1 MKNMMNPS
9 KESKSYERVTKR
21 LIRLASHKW
30 MILLIFFVVVFALI
44 FNGFTPQ
51 TVDLKAGDIASDNIV
66 APRRIVDSE
75 MTEALRVQAENMTAS
90 VYDYLTSAYSDTT
103 NQVSTLFSTLD
114 SIRADQLDQTAVDSY
129 NQICNV
135 DLTIAQYQY
144 LLSIKSASRANLYS
158 VINDILSGFYS
169 GEIKAAELDTIK
181 QNAAQQVTAY
191 GLDEQSTQICQ
202 SILTSVI
209 RPNMILNEDATK
221 IAKQAARDSVSEVV
235 YETGQT
241 IVSRG
246 DVVTEHQIDLLKEA
260 GLIKTGLFENMSKTF
275 GLPALILVLIAIY
288 ISYLYFYHPEI
299 YASNKMLVL
308 IAAQFILMLVI
319 GQVCSYFSVY
329 LIPVSIM
336 TMTLCLVFNSRVAV
350 QTNLFLMLF
359 LAVGLQLDI
368 DSFLYLIISGYVGI
382 VYMQQINT
390 RTDIFKSGI
399 LVSGVNMLMILIIN
413 IYRSNIG
420 FTTFSNLMYGFGN
433 GVIAA
438 LLTSGML
445 MMWEAMFN
453 IVTPFK
459 LLEMSNPTD
468 DVIQK
473 LITEAPG
480 TYQHS
485 LVVSNMSETAAKK
498 IGANQ
503 LLARV
508 GAYYH
513 DIGKSEKS
521 VYFKENQ
528 VDITNPHDY
537 ISPEVSAKILKNHV
551 SDGLYLAEKY
561 RIPSEIAQFIQT
573 HHGTSEISYFKA
585 EAETQGYDGAEDFHY
600 HGVLP
605 VTKETSIVM
614 LADSVE
620 AAVRSLDDKST
631 ENIRKMIRSIV
642 EKKID
647 EGQLKSSLLSFSEI
661 EVIKETFYEV
671 LSGVYHTRIKYPEIA
686 DRHTAGQT
694 L

>member
-1 MKNMMNPS
+1 MKNMKNQS
-9 KESKSYERVTKR
+9 KERKPFERIAKGTMKW
-21 LIRLASHKW
+21 ASHKW
-30 MILLIFFVVVFALI
+30 VILLLFFLIVFALI

-51 TVDLKAGDIASDNIV
+51 TVNLKAGDIASNSIV
-66 APRRIVDSE
+66 APRRIVDTE
-75 MTEALRVQAENMTAS
+75 MTQSLRVQAENLTS
-90 VYDYLTSAYSDTT
+90 PVYDYLTNAYSETSD
-103 NQVSTLFSTLD
+103 QVNTLFSTLD
-114 SIRADQLDQTAVDSY
+114 GVHSSQIDQAAVDSY
-129 NQICNV
+129 NQIFSVNLSLA
-135 DLTIAQYQY
+135 DYQY
-144 LLSIKSASRANLYS
+144 LLSLRSSTRAKLQSA
-158 VINDILSGFYS
+158 INEILSGLYA
-169 GEIKAAELDTIK
+169 GEIKAAELQDIK
-181 QNAAQQVTAY
+181 SGASDQLLSYDLGA
-191 GLDEQSTQICQ
+191 QSTQIGQ
-202 SILTSVI
+202 SILQSVI

-221 IAKQAARDSVSEVV
+221 IARAAARDSVSEVV

-241 IVSRG
+241 IVTRG
-246 DVVTEHQIDLLKEA
+246 DVVTEHQIALLKEA

-275 GLPALILVLIAIY
+275 GLPALILILIAIY
-288 ISYLYFYHPEI
+288 ISYLYLYHPEI
-299 YASNKMLVL
+299 YASSKMLVL
-308 IAAQFILMLVI
+308 IAAQFVLMLII
-319 GQVCSYFSVY
+319 GQLCIYFSVY
-329 LIPVSIM
+329 MIQVSIM

-382 VYMQQINT
+382 LYMQQIST
-390 RTDIFKSGI
+390 RTDIFKSGM

-420 FTTFSNLMYGFGN
+420 FTTLTNLIYGFGN

-528 VDITNPHDY
+528 IDITNPHDY

-551 SDGLYLAEKY
+551 SDGVYLAEKY
-561 RIPSEIAQFIQT
+561 RIPSEISQFIQT

-585 EAETQGYDGAEDFHY
+585 EADQQGYEGSEDFHY
-600 HGVLP
+600 HGILP
-605 VTKETSIVM
+605 HTKETSIVM

-620 AAVRSLDDKST
+620 AAVRSLDEKNTD
-631 ENIRKMIRSIV
+631 NIRKMIRSIV
-642 EKKID
+642 GKKIN
-647 EGQLKSSLLSFSEI
+647 EGQLKESKLSFEEI
-661 EVIKETFYEV
+661 ETIKSAFYDV
-671 LSGVYHTRIKYPEIA
+671 LTGVYHTRIKYPESESVKNI
-686 DRHTAGQT
+686 
-694 L
+694 

>member
-1 MKNMMNPS
+1 MKNMKNQS
-9 KESKSYERVTKR
+9 KERKPFERIAKGTMKW
-21 LIRLASHKW
+21 ASHKW
-30 MILLIFFVVVFALI
+30 VILLLFFLIVFALI

-51 TVDLKAGDIASDNIV
+51 TVNLKAGDIASNSIV
-66 APRRIVDSE
+66 APRRIVDTE
-75 MTEALRVQAENMTAS
+75 MTQSLRVQAENLTS
-90 VYDYLTSAYSDTT
+90 PVYDYLTNAYSETSD
-103 NQVSTLFSTLD
+103 QVNTLFSTLD
-114 SIRADQLDQTAVDSY
+114 GVHSSQIDQAAVDSY
-129 NQICNV
+129 NQIFSVNLSLA
-135 DLTIAQYQY
+135 DYQY
-144 LLSIKSASRANLYS
+144 LLSLRSSTRATLQSA
-158 VINDILSGFYS
+158 INEILSGLYA
-169 GEIKAAELDTIK
+169 GEIKAAELQDIK
-181 QNAAQQVTAY
+181 SGASDQLLSYDLGA
-191 GLDEQSTQICQ
+191 QSTQIGQ
-202 SILTSVI
+202 SILQSVI

-221 IAKQAARDSVSEVV
+221 IARAAARDSVSEVV

-241 IVSRG
+241 IVTRG
-246 DVVTEHQIDLLKEA
+246 DVVTEHQIALLKEA

-275 GLPALILVLIAIY
+275 GLPALILILIAIY
-288 ISYLYFYHPEI
+288 ISYLYLYHPEI
-299 YASNKMLVL
+299 YASSKMLVL
-308 IAAQFILMLVI
+308 IAAQFVLMLII
-319 GQVCSYFSVY
+319 GQLCSYFSVY

-382 VYMQQINT
+382 LYMQQIST
-390 RTDIFKSGI
+390 RTDIFKSGM
-399 LVSGVNMLMILIIN
+399 LVSGVNMLMIMIIN

-420 FTTFSNLMYGFGN
+420 FTTLTNLIYGFGN

-528 VDITNPHDY
+528 IDITNPHDY

-551 SDGLYLAEKY
+551 SDGVYLAEKY
-561 RIPSEIAQFIQT
+561 RIPSEISQFIQT

-585 EAETQGYDGAEDFHY
+585 EADQQGYEGSEDFHY
-600 HGVLP
+600 HGILP
-605 VTKETSIVM
+605 HTKETSIVM

-620 AAVRSLDDKST
+620 AAVRSLDEKNTD
-631 ENIRKMIRSIV
+631 NIRKMIRSIV
-642 EKKID
+642 GKKIN
-647 EGQLKSSLLSFSEI
+647 EGQLKESKLSFEEI
-661 EVIKETFYEV
+661 ETIKSAFYDV
-671 LSGVYHTRIKYPEIA
+671 LTGVYHTRIKYPESESVKNI
-686 DRHTAGQT
+686 
-694 L
+694 

>member
-1 MKNMMNPS
+1 MKNMKNQS
-9 KESKSYERVTKR
+9 KERKPFERIAKGTMKW
-21 LIRLASHKW
+21 ASHKW
-30 MILLIFFVVVFALI
+30 VILLLFFLIVFALI

-51 TVDLKAGDIASDNIV
+51 TVNLKAGDIASNSIV
-66 APRRIVDSE
+66 APRRIVDTE
-75 MTEALRVQAENMTAS
+75 MTQSLRVQAENLTS
-90 VYDYLTSAYSDTT
+90 PVYDYLTNAYSETSD
-103 NQVSTLFSTLD
+103 QVNTLFSTLD
-114 SIRADQLDQTAVDSY
+114 GVHSSQIDQAAVDSY
-129 NQICNV
+129 NQIFSVNLSLA
-135 DLTIAQYQY
+135 DYQY
-144 LLSIKSASRANLYS
+144 LLSLRSSTRAKLQSA
-158 VINDILSGFYS
+158 INEILSGLYA
-169 GEIKAAELDTIK
+169 GEIKAAELQDIK
-181 QNAAQQVTAY
+181 SGASDQLLSYDLGA
-191 GLDEQSTQICQ
+191 QSTQSGQ
-202 SILTSVI
+202 SILQSVI

-221 IAKQAARDSVSEVV
+221 IARAAARDSVSEVV

-241 IVSRG
+241 IVTRG
-246 DVVTEHQIDLLKEA
+246 DVVTEHQIALLKEA

-275 GLPALILVLIAIY
+275 GLPALILILIAIY
-288 ISYLYFYHPEI
+288 ISYLYLYHPEI
-299 YASNKMLVL
+299 YASSKMLVL
-308 IAAQFILMLVI
+308 IAAQFVLMLII
-319 GQVCSYFSVY
+319 GQLCSYFSVY

-382 VYMQQINT
+382 LYMQQIST
-390 RTDIFKSGI
+390 RTDIFKSGM

-420 FTTFSNLMYGFGN
+420 FTTLTNLIYGFGN

-528 VDITNPHDY
+528 IDITNPHDY

-551 SDGLYLAEKY
+551 SDGVYLAEKY
-561 RIPSEIAQFIQT
+561 RIPSEISQFIQT

-585 EAETQGYDGAEDFHY
+585 EADQQGYEGSEDFHY
-600 HGVLP
+600 HGILP
-605 VTKETSIVM
+605 HTKETSIVM

-620 AAVRSLDDKST
+620 AAVRSLDEKNTD
-631 ENIRKMIRSIV
+631 NIRKMIRSIV
-642 EKKID
+642 GKKIN
-647 EGQLKSSLLSFSEI
+647 EGQLKESKLSFEEI
-661 EVIKETFYEV
+661 ETIKSAFYDV
-671 LSGVYHTRIKYPEIA
+671 LTGVYHTRIKYPESESVKNI
-686 DRHTAGQT
+686 
-694 L
+694 

>member
-1 MKNMMNPS
+1 MKNMKNQS
-9 KESKSYERVTKR
+9 KERKPFERIAKGTMKW
-21 LIRLASHKW
+21 ASHKW
-30 MILLIFFVVVFALI
+30 VILLLFFLIVFALI

-51 TVDLKAGDIASDNIV
+51 TVNLKAGDIASNSIV
-66 APRRIVDSE
+66 APRRIVDTE
-75 MTEALRVQAENMTAS
+75 MTQSLRVQAENLTS
-90 VYDYLTSAYSDTT
+90 PVYDYLTNAYSETSD
-103 NQVSTLFSTLD
+103 QVNTLFSTLD
-114 SIRADQLDQTAVDSY
+114 GVHSSQIDQAAVDSY
-129 NQICNV
+129 NQIFSVNLSLA
-135 DLTIAQYQY
+135 DYQY
-144 LLSIKSASRANLYS
+144 LLSLRSSTRATLQSA
-158 VINDILSGFYS
+158 INEILSGLYA
-169 GEIKAAELDTIK
+169 GEIKAAELQDIK
-181 QNAAQQVTAY
+181 SGASDQLLSYDLGA
-191 GLDEQSTQICQ
+191 QSTQSGQ
-202 SILTSVI
+202 SILQSVI

-221 IAKQAARDSVSEVV
+221 IARAAARDSVSEVV

-241 IVSRG
+241 IVTRG
-246 DVVTEHQIDLLKEA
+246 DVVTEHQIALLKEA

-275 GLPALILVLIAIY
+275 GLPALILILIAIY
-288 ISYLYFYHPEI
+288 ISYLYLYHPEI
-299 YASNKMLVL
+299 YASSKMLVL
-308 IAAQFILMLVI
+308 IAAQFVLMLII
-319 GQVCSYFSVY
+319 GQLCSYFSVY

-382 VYMQQINT
+382 LYMQQIST
-390 RTDIFKSGI
+390 RTDIFKSGM

-420 FTTFSNLMYGFGN
+420 FTTLTNLIYGFGN

-528 VDITNPHDY
+528 IDITNPHDY

-551 SDGLYLAEKY
+551 SDGVYLAEKY
-561 RIPSEIAQFIQT
+561 RIPSEISQFIQT

-585 EAETQGYDGAEDFHY
+585 EADQQGYEGSEDFHY
-600 HGVLP
+600 HGILP
-605 VTKETSIVM
+605 HTKETSIVM

-620 AAVRSLDDKST
+620 AAVRSLDEKNTD
-631 ENIRKMIRSIV
+631 NIRKMIRSIV
-642 EKKID
+642 GKKIN
-647 EGQLKSSLLSFSEI
+647 EGQLKESKLSFEEI
-661 EVIKETFYEV
+661 ETIKSAFYDV
-671 LSGVYHTRIKYPEIA
+671 LTGVYHTRIKYPESESVKNI
-686 DRHTAGQT
+686 
-694 L
+694 

>member
-1 MKNMMNPS
+1 MKNMKNQS
-9 KESKSYERVTKR
+9 KERKPFERIAKGTMKW
-21 LIRLASHKW
+21 ASHKW
-30 MILLIFFVVVFALI
+30 VILLLFFLIVFALI

-51 TVDLKAGDIASDNIV
+51 TVNLKAGDIASNSIV
-66 APRRIVDSE
+66 APRRIVDTE
-75 MTEALRVQAENMTAS
+75 MTQSLRVQAENLTS
-90 VYDYLTSAYSDTT
+90 PVYDYLTNAYSETSD
-103 NQVSTLFSTLD
+103 QVNTLFSTLD
-114 SIRADQLDQTAVDSY
+114 GVHSSQIDQAAVDSY
-129 NQICNV
+129 NQIFSVNLSLA
-135 DLTIAQYQY
+135 DYQY
-144 LLSIKSASRANLYS
+144 LLSLRSSTRAKLQSA
-158 VINDILSGFYS
+158 INEILSGLYA
-169 GEIKAAELDTIK
+169 GEIKAAELQDIK
-181 QNAAQQVTAY
+181 SAASDQLLSYDLGA
-191 GLDEQSTQICQ
+191 QSTQIGQ
-202 SILTSVI
+202 SILQSVI

-221 IAKQAARDSVSEVV
+221 IARAAARDSVSEVV

-241 IVSRG
+241 IVTRG
-246 DVVTEHQIDLLKEA
+246 DVVTEHQIALLKEA

-275 GLPALILVLIAIY
+275 GLPALILILIAIY
-288 ISYLYFYHPEI
+288 ISYLYLYHPEI
-299 YASNKMLVL
+299 YASSKMLVL
-308 IAAQFILMLVI
+308 IAAQFVLMLII
-319 GQVCSYFSVY
+319 GQLCSYFSVY

-382 VYMQQINT
+382 LYMQQIST
-390 RTDIFKSGI
+390 RTDIFKSGM

-420 FTTFSNLMYGFGN
+420 FTTLTNLIYGFGN

-528 VDITNPHDY
+528 IDITNPHDY

-551 SDGLYLAEKY
+551 SDGVYLAEKY
-561 RIPSEIAQFIQT
+561 RIPSEISQFIQT

-585 EAETQGYDGAEDFHY
+585 EADQQGYEGSEDFHY
-600 HGVLP
+600 HGILP
-605 VTKETSIVM
+605 HTKETSIVM

-620 AAVRSLDDKST
+620 AAVRSLDEKNTD
-631 ENIRKMIRSIV
+631 NIRKMIRSIV
-642 EKKID
+642 GKKIN
-647 EGQLKSSLLSFSEI
+647 EGQLKESKLSFEEI
-661 EVIKETFYEV
+661 ETIKSAFYDV
-671 LSGVYHTRIKYPEIA
+671 LTGVYHTRIKYPESESVKNI
-686 DRHTAGQT
+686 
-694 L
+694 

>member
-1 MKNMMNPS
+1 MKNMKNQS
-9 KESKSYERVTKR
+9 KERKPFERIAKGTMKW
-21 LIRLASHKW
+21 ASHKW
-30 MILLIFFVVVFALI
+30 VILLLFFLIVFALI

-51 TVDLKAGDIASDNIV
+51 TVNLKAGDIASNSIV
-66 APRRIVDSE
+66 APRRIVDTE
-75 MTEALRVQAENMTAS
+75 MTESLRVQAENLTS
-90 VYDYLTSAYSDTT
+90 PVYDYLTNAYSETSD
-103 NQVSTLFSTLD
+103 QVNTLFSTLD
-114 SIRADQLDQTAVDSY
+114 GVHSSQIDQAAVDSY
-129 NQICNV
+129 NQIFSVNLSLA
-135 DLTIAQYQY
+135 DYQY
-144 LLSIKSASRANLYS
+144 LLSLRSSTRAKLQSA
-158 VINDILSGFYS
+158 INEILSGLYA
-169 GEIKAAELDTIK
+169 GEIKAAELQDIK
-181 QNAAQQVTAY
+181 SGASDQLLSYDLGA
-191 GLDEQSTQICQ
+191 QSTQIGQ
-202 SILTSVI
+202 SILQSVI

-221 IAKQAARDSVSEVV
+221 IARAAARDSVSEVV

-241 IVSRG
+241 IVTRG
-246 DVVTEHQIDLLKEA
+246 DVVTEHQIALLKEA

-275 GLPALILVLIAIY
+275 GLPALILILIAIY
-288 ISYLYFYHPEI
+288 ISYLYLYHPEI
-299 YASNKMLVL
+299 YASSKMLVL
-308 IAAQFILMLVI
+308 IAAQFVLMLII
-319 GQVCSYFSVY
+319 GQLCSYFSVY

-382 VYMQQINT
+382 LYMQQIST
-390 RTDIFKSGI
+390 RTDIFKSGM

-420 FTTFSNLMYGFGN
+420 FTTLTNLIYGFGN

-528 VDITNPHDY
+528 IDITNPHDY

-551 SDGLYLAEKY
+551 SDGVYLAEKY
-561 RIPSEIAQFIQT
+561 RIPSEISQFIQT

-585 EAETQGYDGAEDFHY
+585 EADQQGYEGSEDFHY
-600 HGVLP
+600 HGILP
-605 VTKETSIVM
+605 HTKETSIVM

-620 AAVRSLDDKST
+620 AAVRSLDEKNTD
-631 ENIRKMIRSIV
+631 NIRKMIRSIV
-642 EKKID
+642 GKKIN
-647 EGQLKSSLLSFSEI
+647 EGQLKESKLSFEEI
-661 EVIKETFYEV
+661 ETIKSAFYDV
-671 LSGVYHTRIKYPEIA
+671 LTGVYHTRIKYPESESVKNI
-686 DRHTAGQT
+686 
-694 L
+694 

>member
-1 MKNMMNPS
+1 MKNMKNQS
-9 KESKSYERVTKR
+9 KERKPFERIAKGTMKW
-21 LIRLASHKW
+21 ASHKW
-30 MILLIFFVVVFALI
+30 VILLLFFLIVFALI

-51 TVDLKAGDIASDNIV
+51 TVNLKAGDIASNSIV
-66 APRRIVDSE
+66 APRRIVDTE
-75 MTEALRVQAENMTAS
+75 MTQSLRVQAENLTS
-90 VYDYLTSAYSDTT
+90 PVYDYLTNAYSETSD
-103 NQVSTLFSTLD
+103 QVNTLFSTLD
-114 SIRADQLDQTAVDSY
+114 GVHSSQIDQAAVDSY
-129 NQICNV
+129 NQIFSVNLSLA
-135 DLTIAQYQY
+135 DYQY
-144 LLSIKSASRANLYS
+144 LLSLRSSTRATLQSA
-158 VINDILSGFYS
+158 INEILSGLYA
-169 GEIKAAELDTIK
+169 GEIKAAELQDIK
-181 QNAAQQVTAY
+181 SGASDQLLSYDLGA
-191 GLDEQSTQICQ
+191 QSTQIGQ
-202 SILTSVI
+202 SILQSVI

-221 IAKQAARDSVSEVV
+221 IARAAARDSVSEVV

-241 IVSRG
+241 IVTRG
-246 DVVTEHQIDLLKEA
+246 DVVTEHQIALLKEA

-275 GLPALILVLIAIY
+275 GLPALILILIAIY
-288 ISYLYFYHPEI
+288 ISYLYLYHPEI
-299 YASNKMLVL
+299 YASSKMLVL
-308 IAAQFILMLVI
+308 IAAQFVLMLII
-319 GQVCSYFSVY
+319 GQLCSYFSVY

-382 VYMQQINT
+382 LYMQQIST
-390 RTDIFKSGI
+390 RTDIFKSGM

-420 FTTFSNLMYGFGN
+420 FTTLTNLIYGFGN

-528 VDITNPHDY
+528 IDITNPHDY

-551 SDGLYLAEKY
+551 SDGVYLAEKY
-561 RIPSEIAQFIQT
+561 RIPSEISQFIQT

-585 EAETQGYDGAEDFHY
+585 EADQQGYEGSEDFHY
-600 HGVLP
+600 HGILP
-605 VTKETSIVM
+605 HTKETSIVM

-620 AAVRSLDDKST
+620 AAVRSLDEKNTD
-631 ENIRKMIRSIV
+631 NIRKMIRSIV
-642 EKKID
+642 GKKIN
-647 EGQLKSSLLSFSEI
+647 EGQLKESKLSFEEI
-661 EVIKETFYEV
+661 ETIKSAFYDV
-671 LSGVYHTRIKYPEIA
+671 LTGVYHTRIKYPESESVKNI
-686 DRHTAGQT
+686 
-694 L
+694 

>member
-1 MKNMMNPS
+1 MKNMKNQS
-9 KESKSYERVTKR
+9 KERKPFERIAKGTMKW
-21 LIRLASHKW
+21 ASHKW
-30 MILLIFFVVVFALI
+30 VILLLFFLIVFALI

-51 TVDLKAGDIASDNIV
+51 TVNLKAGDIASNSIV
-66 APRRIVDSE
+66 APRRIVDTE
-75 MTEALRVQAENMTAS
+75 MTESLRVQAENLTS
-90 VYDYLTSAYSDTT
+90 PVYDYLTNAYSETSD
-103 NQVSTLFSTLD
+103 QVNTLFSTLD
-114 SIRADQLDQTAVDSY
+114 GVHSSQIDQAAVDSY
-129 NQICNV
+129 NQIFSVNLSLA
-135 DLTIAQYQY
+135 DYQY
-144 LLSIKSASRANLYS
+144 LLSLRSSTRAKLQSA
-158 VINDILSGFYS
+158 INEILSGLYA
-169 GEIKAAELDTIK
+169 GEIKAAELQDIK
-181 QNAAQQVTAY
+181 SAASDQLLSYDLGA
-191 GLDEQSTQICQ
+191 QSTQIGQ
-202 SILTSVI
+202 SILQSVI

-221 IAKQAARDSVSEVV
+221 IARAAARDSVSEVV

-241 IVSRG
+241 IVTRG
-246 DVVTEHQIDLLKEA
+246 DVVTEHQIALLKEA

-275 GLPALILVLIAIY
+275 GLPALILILIAIY
-288 ISYLYFYHPEI
+288 ISYLYLYHPEI
-299 YASNKMLVL
+299 YASSKMLVL
-308 IAAQFILMLVI
+308 IAAQFVLMLII
-319 GQVCSYFSVY
+319 GQLCSYFSVY

-382 VYMQQINT
+382 LYMQQIST
-390 RTDIFKSGI
+390 RTDIFKSGM

-420 FTTFSNLMYGFGN
+420 FTTLTNLIYGFGN

-528 VDITNPHDY
+528 IDITNPHDY

-551 SDGLYLAEKY
+551 SDGVYLAEKY
-561 RIPSEIAQFIQT
+561 RIPSEISQFIQT

-585 EAETQGYDGAEDFHY
+585 EADQQGYEGSEDFHY
-600 HGVLP
+600 HGILP
-605 VTKETSIVM
+605 HTKETSIVM

-620 AAVRSLDDKST
+620 AAVRSLDEKNTD
-631 ENIRKMIRSIV
+631 NIRKMIRSIV
-642 EKKID
+642 GKKIN
-647 EGQLKSSLLSFSEI
+647 EGQLKESKLSFEEI
-661 EVIKETFYEV
+661 ETIKSAFYDV
-671 LSGVYHTRIKYPEIA
+671 LTGVYHTRIKYPESESVKNI
-686 DRHTAGQT
+686 
-694 L
+694 

>member
-1 MKNMMNPS
+1 MKNMKNQS
-9 KESKSYERVTKR
+9 KERKPFERIAKGTMKW
-21 LIRLASHKW
+21 ASHKW
-30 MILLIFFVVVFALI
+30 VILLLFFLIVFALI

-51 TVDLKAGDIASDNIV
+51 TVNLKAGDIASNSIV
-66 APRRIVDSE
+66 APRRIVDTE
-75 MTEALRVQAENMTAS
+75 MTQSLRVQAENLTS
-90 VYDYLTSAYSDTT
+90 PVYDYLTNAYSETSD
-103 NQVSTLFSTLD
+103 QVNTLFSTLD
-114 SIRADQLDQTAVDSY
+114 GVHSSQIDQAAVDSY
-129 NQICNV
+129 NQIFSVNLSLA
-135 DLTIAQYQY
+135 DYQY
-144 LLSIKSASRANLYS
+144 LLSLRSSTRAKLQSA
-158 VINDILSGFYS
+158 INEILSGLYA
-169 GEIKAAELDTIK
+169 GEIKAAELQDIK
-181 QNAAQQVTAY
+181 SGASDQLLSYDLGA
-191 GLDEQSTQICQ
+191 QSTQIGQ
-202 SILTSVI
+202 SILQSVI

-221 IAKQAARDSVSEVV
+221 IARAAARDSVSEVV

-241 IVSRG
+241 IVTRG
-246 DVVTEHQIDLLKEA
+246 DVVTEHQIALLKEA

-275 GLPALILVLIAIY
+275 GLPALILILIAIY
-288 ISYLYFYHPEI
+288 ISYLYLYHPEI
-299 YASNKMLVL
+299 YASSKMLVL
-308 IAAQFILMLVI
+308 IAAQFVLMLII
-319 GQVCSYFSVY
+319 GQLCSYFSVY

-382 VYMQQINT
+382 LYMQQIST
-390 RTDIFKSGI
+390 RTDIFKSGM

-420 FTTFSNLMYGFGN
+420 FTTLTNLIYGFGN

-528 VDITNPHDY
+528 IDITNPHDY

-551 SDGLYLAEKY
+551 SDGVYLAEKY
-561 RIPSEIAQFIQT
+561 RIPSEISQFIQT

-585 EAETQGYDGAEDFHY
+585 EADQQGYEGSEDFHY
-600 HGVLP
+600 HGILP
-605 VTKETSIVM
+605 HTKETSIVM

-620 AAVRSLDDKST
+620 AAVRSLDEKNTD
-631 ENIRKMIRSIV
+631 NIRKMIRSIV
-642 EKKID
+642 GKKIN
-647 EGQLKSSLLSFSEI
+647 EGQLKESKLSFEEI
-661 EVIKETFYEV
+661 ETIKSAFYDV
-671 LSGVYHTRIKYPEIA
+671 LTGVYHTRIKYPESESVKNI
-686 DRHTAGQT
+686 
-694 L
+694 

>member
-1 MKNMMNPS
+1 MKNTKNQS
-9 KESKSYERVTKR
+9 KEQKPFEQIAKGTMKW
-21 LIRLASHKW
+21 ASHKW
-30 MILLIFFVVVFALI
+30 VILLLFFFIVFALI

-51 TVDLKAGDIASDNIV
+51 TVNLKAGDIASNSIV
-66 APRRIVDSE
+66 APRRIVDTE
-75 MTEALRVQAENMTAS
+75 MTESLRVQAENLTS
-90 VYDYLTSAYSDTT
+90 PVYDYLTNAYSETSD
-103 NQVSTLFSTLD
+103 QVNTFFSTLD
-114 SIRADQLDQTAVDSY
+114 GVHSSQIDQATVDSY
-129 NQICNV
+129 NQIYSVNLSLA
-135 DLTIAQYQY
+135 DYQY
-144 LLSIKSASRANLYS
+144 LLSLRSSTRAKLQSA
-158 VINDILSGFYS
+158 INEILSGLYS
-169 GEIKAAELDTIK
+169 GEIKAAELQDIK
-181 QNAAQQVTAY
+181 SGASDQLLSY
-191 GLDEQSTQICQ
+191 GLSAQSTQIGQ
-202 SILTSVI
+202 SILQSVI
-209 RPNMILNEDATK
+209 RPNMILNADATK
-221 IAKQAARDSVSEVV
+221 IARAAARDSVNEVV

-241 IVSRG
+241 IVTRG
-246 DVVTEHQIDLLKEA
+246 DVVTEHQIALLKEA

-275 GLPALILVLIAIY
+275 GLPALILILIAIY
-288 ISYLYFYHPEI
+288 ISYLYLYHPEI
-299 YASNKMLVL
+299 YASSKMLVL
-308 IAAQFILMLVI
+308 IAAQFILMLII
-319 GQVCSYFSVY
+319 GQLCSYFSVY

-382 VYMQQINT
+382 LYMQQIST
-390 RTDIFKSGI
+390 RTDIFKSGM

-420 FTTFSNLMYGFGN
+420 FTTLSNLIYGFGN

-485 LVVSNMSETAAKK
+485 LVVSNMSETAAEK

-528 VDITNPHDY
+528 IDITNPHDY

-551 SDGLYLAEKY
+551 SDGVYLAEKY
-561 RIPSEIAQFIQT
+561 RIPSEISQFIQT

-585 EAETQGYDGAEDFHY
+585 EADQQGYEGSEDFHY
-600 HGVLP
+600 HGILP
-605 VTKETSIVM
+605 DTKETSIVM

-620 AAVRSLDDKST
+620 AAVRSLDEKNTD
-631 ENIRKMIRSIV
+631 NIRKMIRSIV
-642 EKKID
+642 GKKIN
-647 EGQLKSSLLSFSEI
+647 EGQLKESKLSFEEI
-661 EVIKETFYEV
+661 ETIKSAFYDV
-671 LSGVYHTRIKYPEIA
+671 LTGVYHTRIKYPDSEPVKNE
-686 DRHTAGQT
+686 
-694 L
+694 

>member
-1 MKNMMNPS
+1 MKNMKNQS
-9 KESKSYERVTKR
+9 KERKPFERIAKGTMKW
-21 LIRLASHKW
+21 ASHKW
-30 MILLIFFVVVFALI
+30 VILLLFFLIVFALI

-51 TVDLKAGDIASDNIV
+51 TVNLKAGDIASNSIV
-66 APRRIVDSE
+66 APRRIVDTE
-75 MTEALRVQAENMTAS
+75 MTESLRVQAENLTS
-90 VYDYLTSAYSDTT
+90 PVYDYLTNAYSETSD
-103 NQVSTLFSTLD
+103 QVNTLFSTLD
-114 SIRADQLDQTAVDSY
+114 GVHSSQIDQAAVDSY
-129 NQICNV
+129 NQIFSVNLSLA
-135 DLTIAQYQY
+135 DYQY
-144 LLSIKSASRANLYS
+144 LLSLRSSTRAKLQSA
-158 VINDILSGFYS
+158 INEILSGLYA
-169 GEIKAAELDTIK
+169 GEIKAAELQDIK
-181 QNAAQQVTAY
+181 SGASDQLLSYDLGA
-191 GLDEQSTQICQ
+191 QSTQIGQ
-202 SILTSVI
+202 SILQSVI

-221 IAKQAARDSVSEVV
+221 IARAAARDSVSEVV

-241 IVSRG
+241 IVTRG
-246 DVVTEHQIDLLKEA
+246 DVVTEHQIALLKEA

-275 GLPALILVLIAIY
+275 GLPALILILIAIY
-288 ISYLYFYHPEI
+288 ISYLYLYHPEI
-299 YASNKMLVL
+299 YASSKMLVL
-308 IAAQFILMLVI
+308 IAAQFVLMLII
-319 GQVCSYFSVY
+319 GQLCSYLSVY

-382 VYMQQINT
+382 LYMQQIST
-390 RTDIFKSGI
+390 RTDIFKSGM

-420 FTTFSNLMYGFGN
+420 FTTLTNLIYGFGN

-528 VDITNPHDY
+528 IDITNPHDY

-551 SDGLYLAEKY
+551 SDGVYLAEKY
-561 RIPSEIAQFIQT
+561 RIPSEISQFIQT

-585 EAETQGYDGAEDFHY
+585 EADQQGYEGSEDFHY
-600 HGVLP
+600 HGILP
-605 VTKETSIVM
+605 HTKETSIVM

-620 AAVRSLDDKST
+620 AAVRSLDEKNTD
-631 ENIRKMIRSIV
+631 NIRKMIRSIV
-642 EKKID
+642 GKKIN
-647 EGQLKSSLLSFSEI
+647 EGQLKESKLSFEEI
-661 EVIKETFYEV
+661 ETIKSAFYDV
-671 LSGVYHTRIKYPEIA
+671 LTGVYHTRIKYPESESVKNI
-686 DRHTAGQT
+686 
-694 L
+694 